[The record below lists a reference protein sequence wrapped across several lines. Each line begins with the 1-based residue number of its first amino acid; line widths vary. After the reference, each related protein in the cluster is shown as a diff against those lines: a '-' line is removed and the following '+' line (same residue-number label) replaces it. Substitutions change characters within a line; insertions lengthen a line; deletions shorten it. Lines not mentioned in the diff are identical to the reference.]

1 MSETP
6 LVYLRGVKVHFPLPR
21 GELVR
26 AVDGVDLTL
35 QPGEAVGLVGESGSG
50 KSTLARALLRLLPL
64 TAGEIWFDSK
74 PLHRLSERELRPL
87 RREMQLVFQDPM
99 ASLNPRMRIAD
110 ILAEPLLV
118 HGIAR
123 GRQAR
128 DEAARLLER
137 VGLPRDYLN
146 RYPHEFSGGQRQ
158 RICIAR
164 AIATQPRLLV
174 ADEPTSALDL
184 SIRAQI
190 HALLCQLQR
199 EMNMAILFVTHDL
212 HAVRQ
217 VCSRVLVMYLG
228 KIVESAPVEQLF
240 TSPAHPYTQTLL
252 DALLEP
258 VPSKARR
265 PRLLPTGDVPT
276 AVHLPTGCRFH
287 TRCAYAQERCR
298 VEEPLLQTVGE
309 YHRVACHYPLP
320 SSPKRTL
327 GTPSAP

>member
-1 MSETP
+1 MSAVP
-6 LVYLRGVKVHFPLPR
+6 LVQMHGVKVHFPLTR
-21 GELVR
+21 GEVVR
-26 AVDGVDLTL
+26 AVDGVDLTI

-64 TAGEIWFDSK
+64 TAGEIWFDGK
-74 PLHRLSERELRPL
+74 PLHRLTERELRPL
-87 RREMQLVFQDPM
+87 RREMQMVFQDPM
-99 ASLNPRMRIAD
+99 ASLNPRMRIVD

-123 GRQAR
+123 GRQAQH
-128 DEAARLLER
+128 EAARLLER
-137 VGLPRDYLN
+137 VGLPQEYLK

-190 HALLCQLQR
+190 HALLRQLQQ

-217 VCSRVLVMYLG
+217 VCSRVMVMYLG
-228 KIVESAPVEQLF
+228 RIVEMAPVERLF
-240 TSPAHPYTQTLL
+240 TIPLRTPT
-252 DALLEP
+252 
-258 VPSKARR
+258 RR
-265 PRLLPTGDVPT
+265 PCWTRCWSQCLPKPAVPV
-276 AVHLPTGCRFH
+276 ACRVERCPR
-287 TRCAYAQERCR
+287 RCAYPQAVDSTPAAHTHRRDAVRKSRCCSQWVRRTTWR
-298 VEEPLLQTVGE
+298 VTT
-309 YHRVACHYPLP
+309 R
-320 SSPKRTL
+320 
-327 GTPSAP
+327 

>member
-1 MSETP
+1 MSANL
-6 LVYLRGVKVHFPLPR
+6 LVQMRGVKVHFPLPR
-21 GELVR
+21 GEVVR
-26 AVDGVDLTL
+26 AVDGVDGMLE
-35 QPGEAVGLVGESGSG
+35 PGEAVGLVGESGSG

-64 TAGEIWFDSK
+64 TAGEVWFDGK
-74 PLHRLSERELRPL
+74 PLHRLTERELRPL
-87 RREMQLVFQDPM
+87 RREMQMVFQDPM

-123 GRQAR
+123 GRQAQH
-128 DEAARLLER
+128 EAARLLER
-137 VGLPRDYLN
+137 VGLPQEYLN

-190 HALLCQLQR
+190 HALLRQLQQ

-212 HAVRQ
+212 HTVRQ
-217 VCSRVLVMYLG
+217 VCLRVMVMYLG
-228 KIVESAPVEQLF
+228 KIVEVAPVEQLF
-240 TSPAHPYTQTLL
+240 TAPAHPYTQTLL
-252 DALLEP
+252 DAVLEP

-265 PRLLPTGDVPT
+265 PRRLPSGEVPT
-276 AVHLPTGCRFH
+276 AVRLPKGCRFH
-287 TRCAYAQERCR
+287 TRCPYAQERCR
-298 VEEPLLQTVGE
+298 TEEPMLQPVGE
-309 YHRVACHYPLP
+309 AHHVACYYPL
-320 SSPKRTL
+320 TL
-327 GTPSAP
+327 PHPQAKTGTE

>member
-1 MSETP
+1 MSDTP
-6 LVYLRGVKVHFPLPR
+6 LVQMRGVKVYFPLSR
-21 GELVR
+21 GEVVR

-35 QPGEAVGLVGESGSG
+35 QPGEAAGLVGESGSG

-64 TAGEIWFDSK
+64 TAGEVWFGGK

-87 RREMQLVFQDPM
+87 RREMQMVFQDPM

-118 HGIAR
+118 HGIAH
-123 GRQAR
+123 GRQAKE
-128 DEAARLLER
+128 EAAELLQR
-137 VGLPRDYLN
+137 VGLPREYLN

-190 HALLCQLQR
+190 HALLRQLQQ

-217 VCSRVLVMYLG
+217 VCSRVMVMYLG
-228 KIVESAPVEQLF
+228 KIVESAPVERLF
-240 TSPAHPYTQTLL
+240 TAPAHPYTQTLL
-252 DALLEP
+252 DAVLEP
-258 VPSKARR
+258 LPTKARR
-265 PRLLPTGDVPT
+265 PRRLPNGDVPA
-276 AVHLPTGCRFH
+276 AVRVPAGCRFH

-298 VEEPLLQTVGE
+298 VEEPLLQPAGE
-309 YHRVACHYPLP
+309 AHEVACHYPLRQ
-320 SSPKRTL
+320 K
-327 GTPSAP
+327 AV